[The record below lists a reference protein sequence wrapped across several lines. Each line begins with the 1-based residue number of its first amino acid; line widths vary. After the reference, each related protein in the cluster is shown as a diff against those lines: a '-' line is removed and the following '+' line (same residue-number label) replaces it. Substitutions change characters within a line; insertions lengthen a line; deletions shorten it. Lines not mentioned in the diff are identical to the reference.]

1 MKNLL
6 TMTVSLVFILV
17 ACVPATA
24 EVSIA
29 TAEVST
35 VLPEGYG
42 GGGTEVPY
50 PTPAPP
56 TPIPPI
62 PGGLPLNE
70 LKYRLL
76 EEFPDFFFCDPDYY
90 PIAREDENVLAQDR
104 FPEIQANKEE
114 FNAILQHTGLAGT
127 SSFTDEQKLLI
138 YREHKKLTAIYFE
151 LVDGKYRFQI
161 QTGAE
166 GQEGKLITGTIDGN
180 GKIKVEKRDPGF
192 PTCPICLAVGSLI
205 DTPLGLVAVE
215 NLRIGDPVWT
225 LNSAGE
231 RVAGFIQKTGHMT
244 APASHQIVYLRLGD
258 GRELWASP
266 GHSTADGR
274 AIGDLRVGDRLD
286 GALVTLVE
294 LLPYGGL
301 ITYDIL
307 PSGDTGYYWV
317 NDILMGSTL
326 AGK

>member
-6 TMTVSLVFILV
+6 TMTVSLMFILV

-42 GGGTEVPY
+42 GGGTEAPY
-50 PTPAPP
+50 PTPAPS

-62 PGGLPLNE
+62 PGLSPTE
-70 LKYRLL
+70 LKYLVL
-76 EEFPDFFFCDPDYY
+76 DEFPDFFFCDPDYY

-127 SSFTDEQKLLI
+127 SSFTDGQKLLI
-138 YREHKKLTAIYFE
+138 YREHKKLTALYFE

-192 PTCPICLAVGSLI
+192 PTCPICLAAGSLI

-225 LNSAGE
+225 LNAAGE
-231 RVAGFIQKTGHMT
+231 RVAGIIQQTGHMT
-244 APASHQIVYLRLGD
+244 APASHQIVHLRLGD

-266 GHSTADGR
+266 GHPTADKR
-274 AIGDLRVGDRLD
+274 LLGDVSVGDRLD
-286 GALVTLVE
+286 GARVTFVE

-301 ITYDIL
+301 TTFDIL
-307 PSGDTGYYWV
+307 PSGDTGFYWV
-317 NDILMGSTL
+317 NGILMGSTL
-326 AGK
+326 TDD